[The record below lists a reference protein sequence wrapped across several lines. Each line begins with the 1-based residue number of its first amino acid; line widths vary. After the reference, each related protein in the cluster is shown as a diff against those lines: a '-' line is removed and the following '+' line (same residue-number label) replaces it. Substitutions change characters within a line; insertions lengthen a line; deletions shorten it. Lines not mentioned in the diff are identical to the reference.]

1 MSASTEMSLMNWV
14 FKGLVTRTVSVLPVS
29 LGKLGTQYYR
39 AVYYIWL
46 NTFDYF
52 ENRKEIEFRLFSL
65 SDENAKWFLSGC
77 IFAFFLL
84 IAFVINNYK
93 NNWEIR
99 RANREAALVRQMSV
113 KVWRSRNL
121 SLRSTPGKIPIHSG
135 LCGWNS
141 SKFVHLRGLIRWK
154 PANPS

>member
-1 MSASTEMSLMNWV
+1 MSALMEMLLMNWV
-14 FKGLVTRTVSVLPVS
+14 FKGVDHTPGWT
-29 LGKLGTQYYR
+29 KDTADQKTQQ
-39 AVYYIWL
+39 
-46 NTFDYF
+46 
-52 ENRKEIEFRLFSL
+52 EIEFRLFSL

-77 IFAFFLL
+77 IFALFLL

-121 SLRSTPGKIPIHSG
+121 SLRSTPGEE
-135 LCGWNS
+135 
-141 SKFVHLRGLIRWK
+141 
-154 PANPS
+154 

>member
-1 MSASTEMSLMNWV
+1 M
-14 FKGLVTRTVSVLPVS
+14 
-29 LGKLGTQYYR
+29 
-39 AVYYIWL
+39 
-46 NTFDYF
+46 
-52 ENRKEIEFRLFSL
+52 

-121 SLRSTPGKIPIHSG
+121 SLRSTPGKIPRTDFIH
-135 LCGWNS
+135 LS
-141 SKFVHLRGLIRWK
+141 STFQKIPNFHSPYPPVKLTVYAQNLVRSAFGRINRPRMAVLIDRGPIPFDGNECYK
-154 PANPS
+154 AG